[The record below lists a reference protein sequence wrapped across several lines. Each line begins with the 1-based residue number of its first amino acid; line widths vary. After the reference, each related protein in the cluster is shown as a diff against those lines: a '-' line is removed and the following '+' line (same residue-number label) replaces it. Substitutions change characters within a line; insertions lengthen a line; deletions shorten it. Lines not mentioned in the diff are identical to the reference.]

1 MAYMNG
7 QPGPFGMGQT
17 FLDMYGGDLPDD
29 GLAQALLQGSDTGTP
44 VPSAPTHA
52 TSPSTAPDPMLMHQ
66 AMTAFGETGGVYP
79 QLAPGKSGIYNPSSH
94 DPDSASQLR
103 LARSWMARVRLVNP
117 KVNEKAEP
125 GSNPIE
131 QRAWQDAMSAA
142 VAANGVAMPSGVTHY
157 YLRQGP
163 MPASAP
169 SWAQGKPLKTFG
181 PFINTGG
188 GDVPKGPDM
197 YIDFFGGH

>member
-1 MAYMNG
+1 MST
-7 QPGPFGMGQT
+7 PTPFGDALYSPQM
-17 FLDMYGGDLPDD
+17 
-29 GLAQALLQGSDTGTP
+29 GLAMGLLQGAG
-44 VPSAPTHA
+44 PSRIKLSGKA
-52 TSPSTAPDPMLMHQ
+52 SRMH
-66 AMTAFGETGGVYP
+66 
-79 QLAPGKSGIYNPSSH
+79 SSMG
-94 DPDSASQLR
+94 ANQLR

-142 VAANGVAMPSGVTHY
+142 MTANGVAMPSGVTHY
-157 YLRQGP
+157 YQRQGP

-169 SWAQGKPLKTFG
+169 SWAQGKPLKTFR